1 MEKVQ
6 ERIRTLELA
15 IEDCEKRIGSRILST
30 KEIDDYVLAQIAK
43 ANKYLEEIVKLVEQT
58 S

>member
-6 ERIRTLELA
+6 KRIRTLELA

-43 ANKYLEEIVKLVEQT
+43 ATGYLEEIAKLAEQI